1 MEPRTV
7 QTLALK
13 EQVNANVGIVLRKSD
28 REAVLSQLARQV
40 RTWGDEV
47 VEVDEEQYGFAGL
60 DDVEFQIY
68 PVTRFILSRLPADER
83 PADLEYAWMTG
94 AGLDRYLSWANEHDE
109 AAPLGVFEGS
119 LVAMLSQLHFW
130 AVLCAPESDRLATF
144 VRVGALDMVKMLRRT
159 ARDLIA
165 SEGFL
170 AISL

>member
-1 MEPRTV
+1 M
-7 QTLALK
+7 
-13 EQVNANVGIVLRKSD
+13 NANVGIVLRKSD

-47 VEVDEEQYGFAGL
+47 VEVGEKRYGFSGL

-68 PVTRFILSRLPADER
+68 PVTRFILSRIPVGER
-83 PADLEYAWMTG
+83 AADLEYAWMTG
-94 AGLDRYLSWANEHDE
+94 AGLDRYVSWASEHDE
-109 AAPLGVFEGS
+109 AAPLGVFEHS
-119 LVAMLSQLHFW
+119 LVAMLSKLDFW
-130 AVLCAPESDRLATF
+130 AVLCAPEGDRLATF
-144 VRVGALDMVKMLRRT
+144 VRVGALDMVQMLRRT